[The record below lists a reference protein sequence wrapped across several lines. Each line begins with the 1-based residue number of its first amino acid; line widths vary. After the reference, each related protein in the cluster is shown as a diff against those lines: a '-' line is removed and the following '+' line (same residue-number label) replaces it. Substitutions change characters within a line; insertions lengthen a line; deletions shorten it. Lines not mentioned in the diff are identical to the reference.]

1 MPANARTL
9 QVFRYHSTVKLRV
22 FFLIFA
28 FLWRSAVAQD
38 LPDLGDSSQA
48 ILSPGQELMIGNS
61 IMSQIRSSPDYLDDP
76 DVTDYLNQVGFVL
89 VSNSPNPGG
98 HFEFFAVK
106 DKTINAFALPGGFIG
121 VHTGLILS
129 VQSESELVGVLGHEI
144 AHVTQH
150 HIARMMAIQKQG
162 NLAALA
168 GLALAILAARS
179 NAQLSQAAVAA
190 SQAAPLQSQLSYS
203 RDHEREA
210 DRIGLQIV
218 EKSHYDPHAVPSFF
232 ERLQRATQVYGS
244 GAPSYLQSHPLT
256 YERIADMEGRVES
269 MPYHQVP
276 DSLAFHLVRARL
288 TAIDGSPEDAVATFK
303 QRIAQKKYA
312 NELAPRY
319 GYIVAVMREGDPKSA
334 DLDVARDYGKTL
346 LQKAPDDPMVL
357 ALAAKFQVRSGQVNE
372 GVATYEKALALFPT
386 RRALMYG
393 YARVLLDSGQFEKD
407 IEFLD
412 KCLTRV
418 DTDPHLY
425 ELKAQAH
432 AALGQRLAQH
442 SAQAEALF
450 LKGNLGAAIE
460 QLRIAQTSGDGDFY
474 QKSSVDARLR
484 EFKSLDAQ
492 LRGSN

>member
-1 MPANARTL
+1 MW
-9 QVFRYHSTVKLRV
+9 Q
-22 FFLIFA
+22 
-28 FLWRSAVAQD
+28 SASAQD
-38 LPDLGDSSQA
+38 LPDLGDASQA
-48 ILSPGQELMIGNS
+48 MLSPAQELMIGNS
-61 IMSQIRSSPDYLDDP
+61 IMRQIRASPGYLGDP
-76 DVTDYLNQVGFVL
+76 DVTDYLNQIGFVL
-89 VSNSPNPGG
+89 VSHSPNPGG
-98 HFEFFAVK
+98 HFAFFAVK
-106 DKTINAFALPGGFIG
+106 DKTINAFALPGGYIG

-129 VQSESELVGVLGHEI
+129 AQSESELVGVLSHEI

-162 NLAALA
+162 NIASMV

-179 NAQLSQAAVAA
+179 NAQLSQAAIAA

-203 RDHEREA
+203 RGYEREA
-210 DRIGLQIV
+210 DRVGLQIV
-218 EKSHYDPHAVPSFF
+218 EKSHYDVHAVPSFF
-232 ERLQRATQVYGS
+232 ERLQRASQIYGT

-256 YERIADMEGRVES
+256 YERIADMEGRVSE

-288 TAIDGSPEDAVATFK
+288 TAIDGSPNEAVSTFRE
-303 QRIAQKKYA
+303 RIVQKKYA

-319 GYIVAVMREGDPKSA
+319 GYVVALMRENDPKTA
-334 DLDVARDYGKTL
+334 DLDVARDYVKML
-346 LQKAPDDPMVL
+346 LEKAPDDPMIL
-357 ALAAKFQVRSGQVNE
+357 ALAAQFQVRNGQIKE
-372 GVATYEKALALFPT
+372 GVATYEHALGLFPT

-393 YARVLLDSGQFEKD
+393 YAGVLLDSGKAQQD
-407 IEFLD
+407 VEFLE
-412 KCLTRV
+412 KCLARV

-450 LKGNLGAAIE
+450 LKGNLRAAIE

-484 EFKSLDAQ
+484 EFKALDSQ
-492 LRGSN
+492 LRDRK

>member
-1 MPANARTL
+1 M
-9 QVFRYHSTVKLRV
+9 
-22 FFLIFA
+22 LIFA
-28 FLWRSAVAQD
+28 LVWRAASAQD
-38 LPDLGDSSQA
+38 LPDLGDASQA
-48 ILSPGQELMIGNS
+48 MLSPAQELMVGNS
-61 IMSQIRSSPDYLDDP
+61 IMRQIRSSPGYLDDP

-98 HFEFFAVK
+98 HFEFFAVN
-106 DKTINAFALPGGFIG
+106 DKTINAFALPGGYIG

-129 VQSESELVGVLGHEI
+129 AQSESELVGVLGHEI

-162 NLAALA
+162 NLASLA

-179 NAQLSQAAVAA
+179 NAQLSQAAIAA
-190 SQAAPLQSQLSYS
+190 SQAAPLQSQLAYS

-256 YERIADMEGRVES
+256 YQRIADMEGRVSE

-288 TAIDGSPEDAVATFK
+288 TAIDGRAVDAVATFK
-303 QRIAQKKYA
+303 ERIAQKKYA

-319 GYIVAVMREGDPKSA
+319 GYVVALMREDAPNAA
-334 DLDVARDYGKTL
+334 DLGVARDYVKEL
-346 LQKAPDDPMVL
+346 LDKGADDPMIL
-357 ALAAKFQVRSGQVNE
+357 ALVAQFQVRNGQIKE
-372 GVATYEKALALFPT
+372 GVATYERALKLFPT

-393 YARVLLDSGQFEKD
+393 YARVLLDTGEAEKD
-407 IEFLD
+407 VEFLD
-412 KCLTRV
+412 KCVARV

-442 SAQAEALF
+442 SAQAEALL
-450 LKGNLGAAIE
+450 LKGNLRAAIE

-484 EFKSLDAQ
+484 ELMSVDAQ
-492 LRGSN
+492 LRDEK